1 MKKYIY
7 SLVTALA
14 LCCGFASCGDDNDD
28 PVINYDTTAAQGSVG
43 TYSGTWS
50 KSANGNET
58 TSTGTVT
65 LAAASTA
72 NNTNVTFSCT
82 EFDIDATSIANVTH
96 ASYGY
101 VFNNN
106 VSTNPLGAGFSGRI
120 DEDGTIQLNFQKEVR
135 EGRQRTIYVFKFIGK
150 KN

>member
-7 SLVTALA
+7 SLVAALA
-14 LCCGFASCGDDNDD
+14 LSFGFVSCGDDDD
-28 PVINYDTTAAQGSVG
+28 TITFSTSAEQGSAG

-50 KSANGNET
+50 KTANGNEAT
-58 TSTGTVT
+58 ATGTVT
-65 LAAASTA
+65 LTAASAA

-82 EFDIDATSIANVTH
+82 EFELDATSIANVTH
-96 ASYGY
+96 ASNGY

-106 VSTNPLGAGFSGRI
+106 ATANPLGAGFTGKI
-120 DEDGTIQLNFQKEVR
+120 GEDGTIQINFQKEVR
-135 EGRQRTIYVFKFIGK
+135 EGRTRTIYIFKFIGK

>member
-7 SLVTALA
+7 SLVAALA
-14 LCCGFASCGDDNDD
+14 LSFGFVSCGDDDD
-28 PVINYDTTAAQGSVG
+28 TITFSTSAEQGSAG

-50 KSANGNET
+50 KSANGKET
-58 TSTGTVT
+58 TSTGTVI
-65 LAAASTA
+65 LAATSTA

-82 EFDIDATSIANVTH
+82 EFEINATSIANVTH
-96 ASYGY
+96 ASNGY

>member
-28 PVINYDTTAAQGSVG
+28 PVINYDTTAAQGSAG

-50 KSANGNET
+50 KTANGVET
-58 TSTGTVT
+58 TSTGSVT
-65 LAAASTA
+65 LVEAGTA
-72 NNTNVTFSCT
+72 NTNITLSCP
-82 EFDIDATSIANVTH
+82 EFNINATSIANITH

-101 VFNNN
+101 IFNNN
-106 VSTNPLGAGFSGRI
+106 VTTNPLEAPFAGRI
-120 DEDGTIQLNFQKEVR
+120 DADGTIQLNFQKEVR
-135 EGRQRTIYVFKFIGK
+135 EGRLRTIYVFKFIGK

>member
-14 LCCGFASCGDDNDD
+14 LCCGFASCGDDDD
-28 PVINYDTTAAQGSVG
+28 TITFSTSAEQGSAG

-72 NNTNVTFSCT
+72 NNTNVTLSCT
-82 EFDIDATSIANVTH
+82 EFEIDATSIANVTH
-96 ASYGY
+96 ASNGY

-106 VSTNPLGAGFSGRI
+106 VSTNPLGTSFAGRI

-135 EGRQRTIYVFKFIGK
+135 EGRQRTIYVFTFIGK

>member
-7 SLVTALA
+7 SLVTAIA
-14 LCCGFASCGDDNDD
+14 LCCGFVSCGDDDD
-28 PVINYDTTAAQGSVG
+28 TISFSVSAEQGSAG

-50 KSANGNET
+50 KTANGNET

-65 LAAASTA
+65 LAATSTA

-82 EFDIDATSIANVTH
+82 EFEIDATSIANVTH
-96 ASYGY
+96 ASNGY